1 MTDWAPPPTPAWVLD
16 LMGAV
21 ERAFEETGRATPSW
35 PDPHP
40 DREVAEEE
48 YSRLT
53 DPDRYRILDARVDAW
68 AAVLD
73 ERGVATL
80 QDRTLASWLPG
91 RGPGR
96 SAAPV
101 EQVLVS
107 RRVGGLGLA
116 VVRWS
121 TAPQRFGVDLG
132 LVAPDDDT
140 AVLLESI
147 PDCGCDAC
155 DSGSADLLQQ
165 LDEWVLTAARGGI
178 VHARATGASISRTL
192 HGWQSSGP
200 ASEAWLDPHVP
211 IPEGVRRWTGAP
223 WLNTKDDERR
233 FVPPR
238 PL

>member
-1 MTDWAPPPTPAWVLD
+1 MTDWAPRATPAWVVD

-21 ERAFEETGRATPSW
+21 GRAFEETGRATPGW

-80 QDRTLASWLPG
+80 QDRTLASWLPA
-91 RGPGR
+91 RGGGR

-101 EQVLVS
+101 EQVLVP
-107 RRVGGLGLA
+107 RRVGRLGLA

-132 LVAPDDDT
+132 LVAPGDDT

-155 DSGSADLLQQ
+155 DSGSADLLEQ
-165 LDEWVLTAARGGI
+165 LDEWVLTVACGGI
-178 VHARATGASISRTL
+178 VHARSAEASISRIL
-192 HGWQSSGP
+192 QGWQSSGP
-200 ASEAWLDPHVP
+200 ASEAWLNPRVP
-211 IPEGVRRWTGAP
+211 LPDGVRRWMGAP
-223 WLNTKDDERR
+223 WLDTKDAERR
-233 FVPPR
+233 IAPPTA
-238 PL
+238 L

>member
-16 LMGAV
+16 LVGAV

-40 DREVAEEE
+40 DREVTEEE

-53 DPDRYRILDARVDAW
+53 DPGKYRILDARVDAW

-73 ERGVATL
+73 ERGVAML

-91 RGPGR
+91 RGGGGSPV
-96 SAAPV
+96 PV
-101 EQVLVS
+101 EQVLVP

-121 TAPQRFGVDLG
+121 TAPQRFGIDLG
-132 LVAPDDDT
+132 LIAPGDDT

-155 DSGSADLLQQ
+155 DSGSADLLEQ
-165 LDEWVLTAARGGI
+165 LDDWVLTVVRGGI
-178 VHARATGASISRTL
+178 VHARSAGASISRTF

-211 IPEGVRRWTGAP
+211 MPEGVRRWTGAP
-223 WLNTKDDERR
+223 WVDTRNDERR
-233 FVPPR
+233 LVPPK